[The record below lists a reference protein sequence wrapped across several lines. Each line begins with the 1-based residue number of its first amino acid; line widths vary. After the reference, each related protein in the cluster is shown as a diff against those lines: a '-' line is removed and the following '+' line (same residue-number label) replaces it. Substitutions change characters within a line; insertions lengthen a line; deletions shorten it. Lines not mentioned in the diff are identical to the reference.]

1 MRPAIEAGKVFIAQP
16 PLFMITRGRTSKYAF
31 SDAERNDIIAEFRAD
46 NPDAKIGI
54 QRYKGLG
61 EMNPDQLW
69 TTTMDPENRTLLKV
83 TANDFSDEGETSAL
97 FETLM
102 GDDVV
107 VRRAFIELH
116 AADVTNLD
124 V

>member
-1 MRPAIEAGKVFIAQP
+1 MRPAIESGNVFIAQP
-16 PLFMITRGRTSKYAF
+16 PLYMVTRGRTSKYAY
-31 SDAERNDIIAEFRAD
+31 SDMERDTIITELKAD
-46 NPDAKIGI
+46 KPDAKIGI

-69 TTTMDPENRTLLKV
+69 STTMDPANRTLLKV

-102 GDDVV
+102 GDDVPD
-107 VRRAFIELH
+107 RRAFIERH
-116 AADVTNLD
+116 AA
-124 V
+124 